1 MAEWTRVGLL
11 QAIRDVVEASPFSL
25 RPSPVPFD
33 FRRVPQDVIDG
44 SYRAVVSG
52 GRAEG
57 WMNWRELR
65 EDAVEVWVARA
76 HGADVTATHDALTT
90 MAGSLVSAVAHA
102 GQAQDFD
109 LMDEGRDIAIE
120 PDGVSSY
127 LVARITLPVAY
138 AARL

>member
-25 RPSPVPFD
+25 RPSPTPFD
-33 FRRVPQDVIDG
+33 LSRVPQDVIDG
-44 SYRAVVSG
+44 SYRLAVAG
-52 GRAEG
+52 GRVEG
-57 WMNWRELR
+57 WMNGGEGR
-65 EDAVEVWVARA
+65 EDTLEVFVART
-76 HGADVTATHDALTT
+76 HGADVTDAHDALTT
-90 MAGSLVSAVAHA
+90 LASSLVSAVAHA

-120 PDGVSSY
+120 SDGVSSY